1 MKKVRLNAYFDPDL
15 FDRLEAMATSRRVP
29 RTHIVEAALASF
41 LTPDDAD
48 QREAAIT
55 RRLDRM
61 TRAIERLERDQEIA
75 GEALALFIRFWL
87 TTTPPV
93 HDDLREAAQA
103 KGKERYSGFVETLG
117 RRLAKGTTM
126 AKEVS
131 WDVAGDGSSN

>member
-1 MKKVRLNAYFDPDL
+1 MPKVRLNAYFDPDL

-29 RTHIVEAALASF
+29 TTHVVEAALASF

-48 QREAAIT
+48 HREAAIT

-93 HDDLREAAQA
+93 PDDLREAAQA
-103 KGKERYSGFVETLG
+103 KGKERYNGFVETLG
-117 RRLAKGTTM
+117 RRMAKGATL

-131 WDVAGDGSSN
+131 REVVGDGVSS